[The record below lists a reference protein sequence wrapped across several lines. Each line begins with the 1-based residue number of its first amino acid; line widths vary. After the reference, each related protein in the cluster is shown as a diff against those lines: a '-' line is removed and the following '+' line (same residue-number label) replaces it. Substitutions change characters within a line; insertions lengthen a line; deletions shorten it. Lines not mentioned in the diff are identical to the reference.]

1 VLDELG
7 RGTST
12 HDGYA
17 LAYAVLKHLACPTA
31 ASAEAVTPAGG
42 FNWQQQQQQLVPP
55 AGGFDWQQQQQQA
68 FAAGGFDWQQ
78 QQQGGKGRQ
87 LPRVLFAT
95 HYHMLTQE
103 EGLQNFTQSCHMS
116 TRWDPTARQLVH
128 CYKLQPGPAPTG
140 SCGIE
145 VAALAGLP
153 LAVVQRAAAVAAVM
167 QEHCE
172 EGCKS
177 AEEGLINRIHDLL
190 QSSSMQLGQ

>member
-1 VLDELG
+1 LAAATPASLIVLDELG

-42 FNWQQQQQQLVPP
+42 FKWQHQQQQLVSP
-55 AGGFDWQQQQQQA
+55 AGGFDWQQQQQQ
-68 FAAGGFDWQQ
+68 
-78 QQQGGKGRQ
+78 QGGRGRQ

-103 EGLQNFTQSCHMS
+103 EDLQHFTQSCHMS

-172 EGCKS
+172 EGCTS
-177 AEEGLINRIHDLL
+177 AEEGLINRIPDLL
-190 QSSSMQLGQ
+190 